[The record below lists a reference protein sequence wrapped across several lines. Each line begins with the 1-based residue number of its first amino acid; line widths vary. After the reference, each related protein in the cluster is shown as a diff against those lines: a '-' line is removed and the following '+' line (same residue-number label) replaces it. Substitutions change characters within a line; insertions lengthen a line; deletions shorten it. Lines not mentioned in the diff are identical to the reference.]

1 MVSLGGQTM
10 IDKYLDSVG
19 MTEPIKYEGRITKV
33 QGVLIESIGPQAMV
47 GELCHI
53 HVDNLDKYIAAEVV
67 SLKENR
73 VQLMVYGEMTGIEV
87 GCKVRASGE
96 ILSVK
101 VGPELLGRVI
111 SPLGEPLDGKGP
123 IRAERKYPIKATPP
137 DPMTR
142 PMIHDQIETG
152 IRVIDS
158 LVSVGKG
165 QRMGIFAGSGVGK
178 STILGMIARNTSA
191 DINVIALIGE
201 RGREVR
207 EFLENDLGEE
217 GLKRSVIVVSTGD
230 SPALSRIQG
239 AFAATAIAEYFRD
252 EGKDVMLLFDSVTR
266 FAMAQREVGLAI
278 GEPPSTRSYPPS
290 VFTQLPKLLE
300 RTGTSDKG
308 TITGFY
314 TILVEGDDMDE
325 PISDNVRGILDGHLV
340 LSRALANRYHYPAVD
355 VLSSVSRLTNKILS
369 TKILENIGIVRHLL
383 AIYHEKE
390 DLISL
395 GAYVRGSSPEVDLA
409 IEKND
414 EINRFLKQGVSER
427 TPLKEV
433 FRQLGDI
440 AGNPMTDEELADE
453 VLSILA

>member
-1 MVSLGGQTM
+1 
-10 IDKYLDSVG
+10 
-19 MTEPIKYEGRITKV
+19 
-33 QGVLIESIGPQAMV
+33 
-47 GELCHI
+47 
-53 HVDNLDKYIAAEVV
+53 
-67 SLKENR
+67 
-73 VQLMVYGEMTGIEV
+73 
-87 GCKVRASGE
+87 
-96 ILSVK
+96 VK

-111 SPLGEPLDGKGP
+111 NALGEPVDGKGP
-123 IRAERKYPIKATPP
+123 IRAEQKNPLNALPP
-137 DPMTR
+137 DPMKR
-142 PMIHDQIETG
+142 PMIHEQIETG

-217 GLKRSVIVVSTGD
+217 GLKRSVIVVSTSD

-252 EGKDVMLLFDSVTR
+252 QGKDVMLLFDSVTR

-290 VFTQLPKLLE
+290 VFTLLPRLLE
-300 RTGTSDKG
+300 RTGTSDRG

-325 PISDNVRGILDGHLV
+325 PISDAVRGILDGHLV
-340 LSRALANRYHYPAVD
+340 LSRTLANRYHYPAVD
-355 VLSSVSRLTNKILS
+355 VLASVSRLTNKIVS
-369 TKILENIGIVRHLL
+369 TKVLENIGRIRHIM
-383 AIYHEKE
+383 AVYHEKE

-395 GAYVRGSSPEVDLA
+395 GAYVKGSSPEVDLA
-409 IEKND
+409 IKKNE
-414 EINRFLKQGVSER
+414 EINRFLRQEIKEK
-427 TPLKEV
+427 TPLRDV
-433 FRQLGDI
+433 FRRLGELAD
-440 AGNPMTDEELADE
+440 NPMTEEELQDE
-453 VLSILA
+453 VLSIFA

>member
-1 MVSLGGQTM
+1 M
-10 IDKYLDSVG
+10 IMEKYLRSVG
-19 MTEPIKYEGRITKV
+19 MTEPIKYEGRIVKV

-53 HVDNLDKYIAAEVV
+53 HVDSSGAEVAAEVV
-67 SLKENR
+67 SLKDHR
-73 VQLMVYGEMTGIEV
+73 VQLMVYGEKTGIEV
-87 GCKVRASGE
+87 GCRVRATGR
-96 ILSVK
+96 LLNVK

-111 SPLGEPLDGKGP
+111 NALGEPVDGKGP
-123 IRAERKYPIKATPP
+123 IRAEKKNPLNSSPP

-142 PMIHDQIETG
+142 PMIHEQIETG

-178 STILGMIARNTSA
+178 STVLGMIARNTSA

-217 GLKRSVIVVSTGD
+217 GLMRSVIVVSTSD
-230 SPALSRIQG
+230 SPALARIQG

-252 EGKDVMLLFDSVTR
+252 EGNDVMLLFDSVTR

-290 VFTQLPKLLE
+290 VFTLLPKLLE

-325 PISDNVRGILDGHLV
+325 PISDAVRGILDGHLV
-340 LSRALANRYHYPAVD
+340 LSRTLANRYHYPAVD
-355 VLSSVSRLTNKILS
+355 VLASVSRLTGKILS
-369 TKILENIGIVRHLL
+369 PKILENIGRIRHIM
-383 AIYHEKE
+383 AVYHEKE

-395 GAYVRGSSPEVDLA
+395 GAYVKGSSPEVDLA
-409 IEKND
+409 IGKNE
-414 EINRFLKQGVSER
+414 EINRFLRQEIQEK
-427 TPLKEV
+427 TPLREV
-433 FRQLGDI
+433 FRRLGDL
-440 AGNPMTDEELADE
+440 ADNPMTEEELNNE

>member
-1 MVSLGGQTM
+1 M
-10 IDKYLDSVG
+10 IEKYLESVG
-19 MTEPIKYEGRITKV
+19 MTEPIKYEGKVSKV

-53 HVDNLDKYIAAEVV
+53 HVDNTGMDIAAEVV
-67 SLKENR
+67 SLKEDR
-73 VQLMVYGEMTGIEV
+73 VQLMVYGEKTGIEV
-87 GCKVRASGE
+87 GCKVRATGQL
-96 ILSVK
+96 LSVK

-111 SPLGEPLDGKGP
+111 NALGEPVDGKGP
-123 IRAERKYPIKATPP
+123 IRSERKYPINATPP

-158 LVSVGKG
+158 LISVGKG

-178 STILGMIARNTSA
+178 STTLGMIARNTSA

-207 EFLENDLGEE
+207 EFLVNDLGEE
-217 GLKRSVIVVSTGD
+217 GLKRSVIVVSTSD

-252 EGKDVMLLFDSVTR
+252 QGQDVMLLFDSVTR

-290 VFTQLPKLLE
+290 VFTMLPKLLE
-300 RTGTSDKG
+300 RTGTSEKG

-325 PISDNVRGILDGHLV
+325 PIADAVRGILDGHIV
-340 LSRALANRYHYPAVD
+340 LSRTLANRYHYPAVD
-355 VLSSVSRLTNKILS
+355 VLSSVSRLTTKILS
-369 TKILENIGIVRHLL
+369 PKILENIGTIRHLM
-383 AIYHEKE
+383 AVYHEKE

-409 IEKND
+409 IEKNG
-414 EINRFLKQGVSER
+414 EINDFLKQGITEK

-433 FRQLGDI
+433 FRLLGTI
-440 AGNPMTDEELADE
+440 AGNPMTDEELENE

>member
-1 MVSLGGQTM
+1 M
-10 IDKYLDSVG
+10 IDKYLASVG
-19 MTEPIKYEGRITKV
+19 MTEPIKYEGRVAKV

-53 HVDNLDKYIAAEVV
+53 FVENGNREIAAEVV
-67 SLKENR
+67 SLKEDR
-73 VQLMVYGEMTGIEV
+73 VQLMVYGEKTGIEV
-87 GCKVRASGE
+87 GCKVRASGDL
-96 ILSVK
+96 LSVK

-111 SPLGEPLDGKGP
+111 NPLGDPVDGKGA
-123 IRAERKYPIKATPP
+123 IRSEGKYPVSATPP

-142 PMIHDQIETG
+142 PMIHEQVETG

-158 LVSVGKG
+158 LISVGKG

-178 STILGMIARNTSA
+178 STTLGMIARNTSA

-252 EGKDVMLLFDSVTR
+252 QGNDVMLLFDSVTR

-290 VFTQLPKLLE
+290 VFTLLPKLLE

-325 PISDNVRGILDGHLV
+325 PIADAVRGILDGHLV
-340 LSRALANRYHYPAVD
+340 LSRTLANRYHYPAVD
-355 VLSSVSRLTNKILS
+355 VLSSVSRLSNKILS
-369 TKILENIGIVRHLL
+369 PKILQNIGTIRNLMAV
-383 AIYHEKE
+383 YHEKE

-395 GAYVRGSSPEVDLA
+395 GAYVKGSSPEVDLA
-409 IEKND
+409 IEKNG
-414 EINRFLKQGVSER
+414 EINDFLKQGISEK
-427 TPLKEV
+427 TPLKDV
-433 FRQLGDI
+433 FRRLGEI
-440 AGNPMTDEELADE
+440 AGNPMSDEELNNE

>member
-1 MVSLGGQTM
+1 MYGRGTM
-10 IDKYLDSVG
+10 FDKYLDSVG
-19 MTEPIKYEGRITKV
+19 MTEPIKYEGKVTRV

-53 HVDNLDKYIAAEVV
+53 HIDSQNKDIAAEVV
-67 SLKENR
+67 SLKEDH
-73 VQLMVYGEMTGIEV
+73 VQLMVYGEKNGIEV
-87 GCKVRASGE
+87 GCKVRASGS
-96 ILSVK
+96 LLHVN
-101 VGPELLGRVI
+101 VGPSLLGRVI
-111 SPLGEPLDGKGP
+111 NALGEPIDGKGP
-123 IRAERKYPIKATPP
+123 LKIEEKRPLNALPP

-142 PMIHDQIETG
+142 PMITKQIETG

-178 STILGMIARNTSA
+178 STILGMIARNTAA

-217 GLKRSVIVVSTGD
+217 GLKRSVIVVSTSD
-230 SPALSRIQG
+230 SPALARIQG

-252 EGKDVMLLFDSVTR
+252 QDNDVMLLFDSVTR

-290 VFTQLPKLLE
+290 VFTLLPKLLE
-300 RTGTSDKG
+300 RSGTSEKG
-308 TITGFY
+308 SITGFY

-325 PISDNVRGILDGHLV
+325 PISDAVRGILDGHLV
-340 LSRALANRYHYPAVD
+340 LSRTLANRYHYPAVD
-355 VLSSVSRLTNKILS
+355 VLQSISRLTNKIIS
-369 TKILENIGIVRHLL
+369 PSMLENIGIIRHLL
-383 AIYHEKE
+383 AVYHEKE

-395 GAYVRGSSPEVDLA
+395 GAYVKGSSPEVDLA
-409 IEKND
+409 IEMNG
-414 EINRFLKQGVSER
+414 EINDFLRQEIKEK

-433 FRQLGDI
+433 FSRMAEL
-440 AGNPMTDEELADE
+440 AGNPIKEETADE
-453 VLSILA
+453 TVSVLA